1 MNSKRLK
8 LIVLIFVALVLGVWV
23 VRYFSPEQVIR
34 RQIRAAVESF
44 EREQILGVATTISRS
59 YQDEWGMSYESI
71 LAHVQEVM
79 SSFSDLAVDL
89 EPPAIEVDGDTARV
103 QLRFVVSGI
112 AEGERGYVVG
122 SVGDPATTTQLWRKE
137 QPGWRVITTE
147 ALDIPE
153 LREELDGMR
162 RSTTS

>member
-1 MNSKRLK
+1 MTSKRLT
-8 LIVLIFVALVLGVWV
+8 LIVLVCVAVVFGAWI

-34 RQIRAAVESF
+34 RQILAAVEAF
-44 EREQILGVATTISRS
+44 EREHILGVATTVSRS

-71 LAHVQEVM
+71 LGHVQEVM
-79 SSFSDLAVDL
+79 STFSDLAVDL

-103 QLRFVVSGI
+103 RLRFVVAGTVD
-112 AEGERGYVVG
+112 GERGYVVG
-122 SVGDPATTTQLWRKE
+122 SIGDPVTTTQLWRKE
-137 QPGWRVITTE
+137 QPGWRLATTE

-162 RSTTS
+162 RRTQS